1 MLTGCKL
8 QKNQS
13 VKIQKKDK
21 APDSLGDVSKGLQ
34 DILSNLEEIEKILD
48 GTYIEEEKPKEE
60 KKDSGSSN
68 TSQSQ
73 GPNQNSGNQD
83 SNNSGK
89 TNSDI
94 KTIEDKEKKKAE
106 EKADKLLKT
115 WQKIDKKIEDI
126 HKKWNEYELEGLK
139 KGITTERTDKF
150 EESINALTKSIESRN
165 IKEIYDYGSQSMLAL
180 GPIFELYKDEIAGEI
195 NRIKYATYQSYLNAI
210 EEKDNEALDILKN
223 SEEEI
228 NKIRLKIEK
237 DTSKIKVL
245 DKVNMS
251 IVDMRK
257 SLKEKSIKLYR
268 IKKDVIIKNLEEL
281 GK

>member
-68 TSQSQ
+68 TNQSQ
-73 GPNQNSGNQD
+73 GSNQNSGNQD
-83 SNNSGK
+83 SNKSEQSSGEK
-89 TNSDI
+89 KDT
-94 KTIEDKEKKKAE
+94 EDKEKKKAE

>member
-1 MLTGCKL
+1 M
-8 QKNQS
+8 
-13 VKIQKKDK
+13 KIQKKDK

-34 DILSNLEEIEKILD
+34 DIISNLEEIEKILD
-48 GTYIEEEKPKEE
+48 GTYIEEEEKPKEE
-60 KKDSGSSN
+60 KKDPGSSN

-73 GPNQNSGNQD
+73 GSNQNSGNQD

>member
-73 GPNQNSGNQD
+73 GSNQNSGNQD